1 LGADQVMR
9 RVFGPSGQKALKR
22 EAAQSPKSKKKA
34 R

>member
-1 LGADQVMR
+1 MR

-22 EAAQSPKSKKKA
+22 EAAQSAKSKKKA